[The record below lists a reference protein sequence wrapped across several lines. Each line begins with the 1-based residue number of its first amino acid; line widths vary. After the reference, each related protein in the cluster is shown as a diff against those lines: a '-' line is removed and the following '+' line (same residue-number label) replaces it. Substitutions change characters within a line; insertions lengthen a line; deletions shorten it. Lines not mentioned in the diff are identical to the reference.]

1 MYLVNSEL
9 SGDKP
14 VHTTLCIY
22 FLLPLSSEYKSIPC
36 LEFGVRYMHCEQHA
50 VFGSL
55 RCTAYIVVTNDLST
69 STFLWNVELTQK
81 KL

>member
-1 MYLVNSEL
+1 
-9 SGDKP
+9 
-14 VHTTLCIY
+14 
-22 FLLPLSSEYKSIPC
+22 
-36 LEFGVRYMHCEQHA
+36 MHCEQHA